1 PTSTTVSIDL
11 LVDKLIPCF
20 WLLRIKQELRL
31 LAEFTRPTSDRLSSS
46 QVPDVAAS
54 HDFAVDAPSA

>member
-31 LAEFTRPTSDRLSSS
+31 LAEFTRPTSDRLLELR
-46 QVPDVAAS
+46 QTRRGFDC
-54 HDFAVDAPSA
+54 PSCLRSELF